1 MLRATCAVLVV
12 AALAAAAAP
21 LAAQQEPTP
30 QREHTVRRGDTLWD
44 LARAY
49 LNNPFLWPV
58 IYEANRGSIRNPHW
72 IYPAELIIIP
82 GLYGGVQRPGTDMWA
97 AGAQPERSRF
107 AQRDILEEPTV
118 LEPAGSSRALVRA
131 AEYRTAPWLADTMG
145 LRVLGRLAAMMDP
158 AESGT
163 RLPATLRPFD
173 KVYLNG
179 GASAGL
185 VPGDSVLVA
194 RFGRAIGVA
203 GQIVHPL
210 GVLRIDSMHAGRAA
224 ATLTRQFGDA
234 RIGDALL
241 ALDVV
246 PAMPTSLQEHAGGA
260 LHGVLLDFVERHALY
275 GAAEHAFVGLGR
287 SHGLSIG
294 DELSV
299 HAAARPG
306 EDPTNGP
313 GIATVRVIRVEDGS
327 ATVRVTG
334 LTSTALAPGLP
345 VRLVRRAS

>member
-1 MLRATCAVLVV
+1 V

-58 IYEANRGSIRNPHW
+58 IYEANRATIRNPHW
-72 IYPAELIIIP
+72 IYPTEMIIIP
-82 GLYGGVQRPGTDMWA
+82 GLYGGVQQ
-97 AGAQPERSRF
+97 AGADSGSAGTEPERSRF
-107 AQRDILEEPTV
+107 AQRSMIEEPT
-118 LEPAGSSRALVRA
+118 LPAAAEGSRTLVRA
-131 AEYRTAPWLADTMG
+131 AEYRTAPWLADTAR
-145 LRVLGRLAAMMDP
+145 LPILGRLTAMMDP

-163 RLPATLRPFD
+163 RLPTTLRPFD
-173 KVYLNG
+173 KVYLSG
-179 GASAGL
+179 GGSTGL
-185 VPGDSVLVA
+185 VPGDSLLVA
-194 RFGRAIGVA
+194 RVGRAVGLA

-210 GVLRIDSMHAGRAA
+210 GVLRVDSLHAGRAA

-246 PAMPTSLQEHAGGA
+246 PAMPTSLQEHAAGA
-260 LHGVLLDFVERHALY
+260 MHGVLLDFVERHALY
-275 GAAEHAFVGLGR
+275 GTAEHAFVSLGR
-287 SHGLSIG
+287 AHGLAIG

-306 EDPTNGP
+306 ENPAVGP